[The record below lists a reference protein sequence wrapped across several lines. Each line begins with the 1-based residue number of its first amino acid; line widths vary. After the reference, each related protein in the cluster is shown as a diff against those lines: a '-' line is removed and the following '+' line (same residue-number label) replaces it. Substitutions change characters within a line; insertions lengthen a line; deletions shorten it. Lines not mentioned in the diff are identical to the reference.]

1 MSTNT
6 SAARVAVVTG
16 GSRGIGRAIALA
28 LARQGWDVCISY
40 ASNAAAAD
48 ETVKAV
54 QQAGRQA
61 LAVQADMASHADIQ
75 RLFAACRKTFG
86 RLDALVNNAGVVGGL
101 RSIFDADPAHLRE
114 VFDANVLGCF
124 LCAGEAA
131 KAMSTQKG
139 GQGGAIVNMSSVAA
153 RTGGMPQEA
162 HYAASKGAVD
172 SLTLALTRELAPHGI
187 RVNAVRPGLIDT
199 SIHEAHGGQA
209 TLDKLAPTVPLAR
222 VGTVDEVAEVVAFLC
237 GPQSSYMHGALVDV
251 SGGR

>member
-1 MSTNT
+1 MT
-6 SAARVAVVTG
+6 SPPAEHRVAVVTG
-16 GSRGIGRAIALA
+16 GSRGIGRAVALT
-28 LARQGWDVCISY
+28 LARQGWNICISY
-40 ASNAAAAD
+40 IRDAAAAQD
-48 ETVKAV
+48 TLAKVR
-54 QQAGRQA
+54 QTGRQG
-61 LAVQADMASHADIQ
+61 LAVQADVASREDVR
-75 RLFAACRKTFG
+75 RLFAQTMKTWG
-86 RLDALVNNAGVVGGL
+86 RVDALVNNAGVVGGL
-101 RSIFDADPAHLRE
+101 RSIFDADEDHLRG

-124 LCAGEAA
+124 YGAAEAA
-131 KAMSTQKG
+131 QAMSTQKG
-139 GQGGAIVNMSSVAA
+139 GRGGAIVNMSSVAS

-199 SIHEAHGGQA
+199 EIHEAHGGQA

-222 VGTVDEVAEVVAFLC
+222 VGSVDEVAEVVAFLC